1 MSTKNNFISFL
12 SIRTAMVGFSII
24 LLTFFIAVFAYTIA
38 PDHTPNANR
47 QTLEIQARPP
57 GFKQLFLV
65 LPDSRTKNSFSLK
78 DCFFGK
84 IDYDKWIPI
93 KKYSVDADRIY
104 VDRYVDEDTSVLE
117 SYALHQL
124 KNENADDWRKQLKTQ
139 TYWLGTDGFGRDLLS
154 RILVG
159 SRVSLSVG
167 FIAVAVSLL
176 LGIFLGAMGGYYQGR
191 VDAFVVWLIQVVWS
205 LPTLLLV
212 FAFTIIMGKGYW
224 QIFFAVGLTMW
235 VNVARLVRGQVLTLK
250 NRDFVKAALIMG
262 FSDVRIMVKH
272 ILPNLIGPI
281 MVIAAGNFASAI
293 MIEAGLSFLGLG
305 IQPPEPSWGGMIR
318 ENYSFIL
325 TNKPFLAIV
334 PGFAIMTLVMAFF
347 LVGNGLR
354 DVLDVKSD
362 R

>member
-1 MSTKNNFISFL
+1 MSIKSKFFSFL
-12 SIRTAMVGFSII
+12 SIPTALVGLFII
-24 LLTFFIAVFAYTIA
+24 LITFLVSVFAYTIA
-38 PDHTPNANR
+38 PDNTPNANN
-47 QTLEIQARPP
+47 QMLEIQARSP

-65 LPDSRTKNSFSLK
+65 VPDSRNKTSFSFTDL
-78 DCFFGK
+78 FFGK
-84 IDYDKWIPI
+84 IDHDKWIPI
-93 KKYSVDADRIY
+93 KKYFLKSGRIY
-104 VDRYVDEDTSVLE
+104 VDRYVDDDTSVLE
-117 SYALHQL
+117 SYALSQL
-124 KNENADDWRKQLKTQ
+124 RKGKAGDWSNQLITK

-154 RILVG
+154 RMLIG
-159 SRVSLSVG
+159 GRVSLSVG

-176 LGIFLGAMGGYYQGR
+176 IGIFLGAFGGYYQGR

-235 VNVARLVRGQVLTLK
+235 VNVARLVRGQVLSLK

-262 FSDVRIMVKH
+262 FSDFRIISKH
-272 ILPNLIGPI
+272 ILPNLFGPI

-334 PGFAIMTLVMAFF
+334 PGVAIMTLVTSFF

-354 DVLDVKSD
+354 DVFDVKSD